1 LRHFLQLADND
12 KLSIWPA
19 TNSAKFA
26 GFFLNFTVTPIGAI
40 LFAWANEILS
50 ESAESR
56 AIVTGS
62 LNTIAYTFNAWAP
75 NLIWPASQAPVYKA
89 GYKVAVGLFTVWLIG
104 VSVIIYLQR
113 YHPVT
118 KYREA
123 YRLQEEE
130 QNRTIENVDDEKD
143 EGISVPPSLPIA
155 AQAEGGM
162 AR

>member
-1 LRHFLQLADND
+1 MQ
-12 KLSIWPA
+12 LSIWPA
-19 TNSAKFA
+19 GNSAKFA

-89 GYKVAVGLFTVWLIG
+89 GYKVAVGLFTVWIVG

-118 KYREA
+118 KYKDA
-123 YRLQEEE
+123 YQTREEE
-130 QNRTIENVDDEKD
+130 QRGVMEDVNDEKI
-143 EGISVPPSLPIA
+143 EGLAVPPSLPTA
-155 AQAEGGM
+155 VQGESGM
-162 AR
+162 ARKDR

>member
-1 LRHFLQLADND
+1 MQ
-12 KLSIWPA
+12 LSIWPA
-19 TNSAKFA
+19 GNSAKFA

-89 GYKVAVGLFTVWLIG
+89 GYKVAVGLFTVWIVG

-118 KYREA
+118 KYKDA
-123 YRLQEEE
+123 YQTREEE
-130 QNRTIENVDDEKD
+130 QSGVMEDVNDEKSD
-143 EGISVPPSLPIA
+143 GLAVPPSLPTA
-155 AQAEGGM
+155 VQGESGM

>member
-1 LRHFLQLADND
+1 MQ
-12 KLSIWPA
+12 LSIWPA
-19 TNSAKFA
+19 GNSAKFA

-89 GYKVAVGLFTVWLIG
+89 GYKVAVGLFTVWIVG

-118 KYREA
+118 KYKDA
-123 YRLQEEE
+123 YQTREEE
-130 QNRTIENVDDEKD
+130 QRGVMEDVNDEKI
-143 EGISVPPSLPIA
+143 EGLAVPPSLPTA
-155 AQAEGGM
+155 VQGESGM

>member
-1 LRHFLQLADND
+1 VQ
-12 KLSIWPA
+12 LSIWPA
-19 TNSAKFA
+19 GNSAKFA

-89 GYKVAVGLFTVWLIG
+89 GYKVAVGLFTVWIVG

-118 KYREA
+118 KYKDA
-123 YRLQEEE
+123 YQTREEE
-130 QNRTIENVDDEKD
+130 QRGVMEDVNDDKIE
-143 EGISVPPSLPIA
+143 GLAVPPSLPTA
-155 AQAEGGM
+155 VQGESGM